1 MKNAIIS
8 GSIIGI
14 LTALWLFLINWLGY
28 NTSNDHIA
36 PIAYASFVIPLAGI
50 YVGVW
55 IYKIKEKENK
65 ISFFEALFQS
75 FKIFLISGLIAGFL
89 GIAYNSYVSK
99 QINLFYLSGR
109 LFGALLVG
117 ILICLGVS
125 LTLMNKSSKLER

>member
-55 IYKIKEKENK
+55 RYKIKENENE
-65 ISFFEALFQS
+65 ISFFAAFFQS
-75 FKIFLISGLIAGFL
+75 LKILLTGGLVAGFL
-89 GIAYNSYVSK
+89 EILYISFVSR
-99 QINLFYLSGR
+99 QINLFYFSGR

-125 LTLMNKSSKLER
+125 LTLMNKSSKLD